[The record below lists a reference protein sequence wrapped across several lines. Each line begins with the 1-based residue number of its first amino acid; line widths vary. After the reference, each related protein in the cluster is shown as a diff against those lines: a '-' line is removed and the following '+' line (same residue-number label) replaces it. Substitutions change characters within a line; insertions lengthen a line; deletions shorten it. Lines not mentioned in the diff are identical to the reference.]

1 MQNQQ
6 QHNLNMIYPSRILMG
21 GKTICG
27 VLNRVKNICVA
38 IDKVHKDIT
47 KIKQVQIYM
56 KSVFNYE

>member
-1 MQNQQ
+1 
-6 QHNLNMIYPSRILMG
+6 MG